1 MDIPEESGIVLCW
14 NPEQK
19 EGASMNLEKYFSVEN
34 GRDIMLNKLYDLKA
48 AIVLSALL
56 QQLFLKK
63 CSGIP

>member
-1 MDIPEESGIVLCW
+1 
-14 NPEQK
+14 
-19 EGASMNLEKYFSVEN
+19 MNLEKYFSVEN